1 MPSSAIRRLD
11 IAEETTYMSR
21 DANGEPSAD
30 GLTWEPCELA
40 DATAIVAVGDT
51 TTVAVNTATGGFGTN
66 PGEAV
71 IDPGTSAPVKS
82 GTMTIDFYLRGG
94 LTSTNLGSSG
104 LRRLFSSRMRY
115 QSINV
120 ANNAACAVTDG
131 GVLTTA
137 NTPQIGDI
145 IPYTLPGGRVTYG
158 AAPAASTTVSAKP
171 PMETDDSFTAT
182 SIERKSDGTGRSALW
197 SVLATGGDPVTY
209 GTGTVALRVT
219 GDGWQQLIFGAS
231 LTALTITAEAEGRGI
246 RCSCTVDCPC
256 VIDVAPNEIDQPDWA
271 TAVGSPIL
279 HSLGSPFR
287 IHIPNSD
294 TSDPASAEAAW
305 CVSAWTLTLTWTTAG
320 AACGTYWTGR
330 APLEATSL
338 DASLQMTIGHP
349 SEQSRLELTEAWA
362 ERKLIQLLLPFG
374 GSISSVA
381 GKSYGGAIFIPA
393 AYVTDGTVTNPDL
406 GSDAI
411 QTTVTF
417 GLSRAAT
424 FGYIVCLGLF

>member
-11 IAEETTYMSR
+11 IAAEQTYMSR
-21 DANGEPSAD
+21 DSSGEPSD
-30 GLTWEPCELA
+30 DNLDWEAVELA

-71 IDPGTSAPVKS
+71 VDPATEAPVKS

-94 LTSTNLGSSG
+94 LTSTNSGARG
-104 LRRLFSSRMRY
+104 LRLLFSSRMAY
-115 QSINV
+115 SSTNV
-120 ANNAACAVTDG
+120 TTNSSCAVAASGT
-131 GVLTTA
+131 LTAA
-137 NTPQIGDI
+137 NTPAIGDL

-158 AAPAASTTVSAKP
+158 AAPAASTTVAAKP
-171 PMETDDSFTAT
+171 TMEVDDAYTAK
-182 SIERKSDGTGRSALW
+182 SIERKSDGTGKAASWTIPA
-197 SVLATGGDPVTY
+197 AGGDPVTY

-231 LTALTITAEAEGRGI
+231 LTALTITAEQDGRGI

-256 VIDVAPNEIDQPDWA
+256 VIDVAYDEITEPNWPE
-271 TAVGSPIL
+271 AVGSPIL

-287 IHIPNSD
+287 IYIPGSGQSSPQNMD
-294 TSDPASAEAAW
+294 GAW
-305 CVSAWTLTLTWTTAG
+305 CVSAWTLSLTWTTAG

-349 SEQSRLELTEAWA
+349 SIQSREELAAAWA
-362 ERKLIQLLLPFG
+362 TRQLIQLLLPFG
-374 GSISSVA
+374 GVVSTTA

-393 AYVTDGTVTNPDL
+393 AYITDGTVTNPDL

-417 GLSRAAT
+417 GLSRSSA
-424 FGYIVCLGLF
+424 FNYILKLGLF